1 LEPLVSVFYTICV
14 WIFRFA
20 YLNILWLL
28 FTLAG
33 AVVLGIFPATIAM
46 FAVERRWIQGDSEF
60 TIFQQFWSAYKQEFV
75 KINLLGYTVT
85 LLSALLVLNYF
96 ISASLNNAIGDVL
109 SWLLLGLLLLCTVAV
124 IYIFPVYVHYDVK
137 YLDYIKHAFV
147 IGISSPLMSLLI
159 VLSFLFYFYVVTIFP
174 GILPLYTGSI
184 LSFAVMWFAH
194 CAFSRIESKQIKR
207 TQPDLH

>member
-1 LEPLVSVFYTICV
+1 MEPLVSGFYTICV
-14 WIFRFA
+14 WVFRFA

-28 FTLAG
+28 FTLLG
-33 AVVLGIFPATIAM
+33 AVVLGFFPATIAM
-46 FAVERRWIQGDSEF
+46 FAVERKWILGDSDF
-60 TIFQQFWSAYKQEFV
+60 SIFQHFWSTYKQEFI
-75 KINLLGYTVT
+75 KINLLGYAVT
-85 LLSALLVLNYF
+85 FIGALLVINYF
-96 ISASLNNAIGDVL
+96 ISTSLNNAIGDML
-109 SWLLLGLLLLCTVAV
+109 GWLLLGLLLLCTVAV

-159 VLSFLFYFYVVTIFP
+159 LLSFMTYFYIVTIFP
-174 GILPLYTGSI
+174 GILPLYTGSM

-194 CAFSRIESKQIKR
+194 CAFIRIESKQIKR